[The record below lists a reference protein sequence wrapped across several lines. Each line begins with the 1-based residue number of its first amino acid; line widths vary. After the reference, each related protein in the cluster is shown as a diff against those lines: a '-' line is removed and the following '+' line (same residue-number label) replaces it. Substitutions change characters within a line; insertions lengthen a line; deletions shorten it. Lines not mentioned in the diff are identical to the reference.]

1 MVDAHYRGRLGAGLH
16 LHAESH
22 HEDFQE
28 EQGVMRFK
36 IGIIGNYYVSYHT

>member
-28 EQGVMRFK
+28 EQGMRLK
-36 IGIIGNYYVSYHT
+36 DYLCMTGNKT